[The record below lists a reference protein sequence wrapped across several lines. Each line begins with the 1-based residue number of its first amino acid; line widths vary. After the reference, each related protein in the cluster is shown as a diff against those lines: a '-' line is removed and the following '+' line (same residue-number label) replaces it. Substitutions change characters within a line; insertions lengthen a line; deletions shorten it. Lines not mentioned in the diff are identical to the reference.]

1 MTIWVLFIILLQTM
15 NVIWSD
21 NMIPNFQQYKVS
33 SLKQQTRIAVA
44 EQALGKR
51 TVERLLAFSSYLFGY
66 SRKDIAETFNYT
78 VAGLSSLVQ
87 RVHNNGVEAFMYSQ
101 GPKSTP
107 GLERKNDDLTVSTKP
122 KDIMESKIIDSSI
135 TIIIKKPTVVEVA
148 FNNANVSDQIFIL
161 KCQQAGIFTIQQ
173 AADILNKTSNQVQ
186 NMKRKLKDTGG
197 VAAVIDQRRGQ
208 QQFYKF
214 SQAAQLELLYCFIE
228 DLIENRSI
236 SSIRIHQKLINK
248 LDIEITDRMI
258 RNHLERLG
266 LLQIK
271 TNLVELAKKKIL

>member
-1 MTIWVLFIILLQTM
+1 M
-15 NVIWSD
+15 NVIWSN
-21 NMIPNFQQYKVS
+21 NMILNFQQYNVS

-44 EQALGKR
+44 EEVLGKR
-51 TVERLLAFSSYLFGY
+51 TVERLLAFSSYLLGY

-78 VAGLSSLVQ
+78 VPGLSSLVQ

-101 GPKSTP
+101 GPKQQP
-107 GLERKNDDLTVSTKP
+107 VLEKHNDDLTVSTQP
-122 KDIMESKIIDSSI
+122 KEIIASKIIDSSI
-135 TIIIKKPTVVEVA
+135 TIIIKKPTIVEVP
-148 FNNANVSDQIFIL
+148 FNSANVSDQIFIM

-186 NMKRKLKDTGG
+186 NMKRKLKDPGG
-197 VAAVIDQRRGQ
+197 VAAVIDQRHGQ
-208 QQFYKF
+208 KKFYKF
-214 SQAAQLELLYCFIE
+214 SKAAQSELLYCFIE

-236 SSIRIHQKLINK
+236 SSIRIHHKLINK

-271 TNLVELAKKKIL
+271 TNLVELAKKKIS

>member
-1 MTIWVLFIILLQTM
+1 MIL
-15 NVIWSD
+15 
-21 NMIPNFQQYKVS
+21 NFQQFKVS

-44 EQALGKR
+44 EEVLGKR
-51 TVERLLAFSSYLFGY
+51 TVERLLAFSSYLLGY

-78 VAGLSSLVQ
+78 VPGLSSLVQ
-87 RVHNNGVEAFMYSQ
+87 RVHNNGPEAFMYSQ
-101 GPKSTP
+101 GPKQQP
-107 GLERKNDDLTVSTKP
+107 VLEKSNDDLTVSTQP
-122 KDIMESKIIDSSI
+122 KETIASKIIDSSI
-135 TIIIKKPTVVEVA
+135 TIIIKKPTIVEVP
-148 FNNANVSDQIFIL
+148 FNSANVSDQIFIM

-214 SQAAQLELLYCFIE
+214 NKAAQSELLYCFIE

>member
-1 MTIWVLFIILLQTM
+1 M

-21 NMIPNFQQYKVS
+21 NMIPNFQQYKIS
-33 SLKQQTRIAVA
+33 SVKQQTRIAIA

-78 VAGLSSLVQ
+78 IPGLSSLVQ
-87 RVHNNGVEAFMYSQ
+87 RIHNNGVEALMYSQ
-101 GPKSTP
+101 GPKPTP
-107 GLERKNDDLTVSTKP
+107 GLERKNDDLAISTQP
-122 KDIMESKIIDSSI
+122 KETIASNIIDSSI
-135 TIIIKKPTVVEVA
+135 TIIIKKPLIVEVP
-148 FNNANVSDQIFIL
+148 FNRANVSDQIFIM
-161 KCQQAGIFTIQQ
+161 KCQQAGIFSIQQ

-186 NMKRKLKDTGG
+186 NMKRKLKDSGG
-197 VAAVIDQRRGQ
+197 VTAVIDQRRGQ
-208 QQFYKF
+208 QQYYKF
-214 SQAAQLELLYCFIE
+214 SQGAQSELLYCFIE

-271 TNLVELAKKKIL
+271 TNLVELAKKKIP